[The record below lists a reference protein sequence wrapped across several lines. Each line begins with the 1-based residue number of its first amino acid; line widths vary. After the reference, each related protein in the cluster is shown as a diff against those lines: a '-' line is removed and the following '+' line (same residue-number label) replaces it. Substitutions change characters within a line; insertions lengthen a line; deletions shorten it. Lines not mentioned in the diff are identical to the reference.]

1 MYTTCYG
8 KVDRTLSTFNNSNTE
23 LLKSERYRDMYAVGE
38 IAACTQVS
46 LFLLDICVYCLTTVS
61 ACDSLLCSSSSMQPT
76 TGNNFLGLLLHRF
89 QEGHDDDGTEKKGDN
104 NGAIA
109 EVHSWCF

>member
-8 KVDRTLSTFNNSNTE
+8 KVDRTLSTFNNSNTG
-23 LLKSERYRDMYAVGE
+23 LLKSERYRDMYTVGE

-61 ACDSLLCSSSSMQPT
+61 ACDSLLCNSLSMQPT
-76 TGNNFLGLLLHRF
+76 TSDNFLDLFSHRF
-89 QEGHDDDGTEKKGDN
+89 QVDHDDDGSGEEGDSSR
-104 NGAIA
+104 AIT
-109 EVHSWCF
+109 